1 MTQIKKGFGAKEIN
15 ISGEVGTPTIES
27 DGNLNINAVNVAIST
42 TLKVGTAIT
51 AHAGI
56 ITATSFHGDGSN
68 LTGVISAGSGGQGAV
83 TISAGIVT
91 AASFVGSG
99 VGLTGLV
106 GVTTVVSIFSG
117 LIQEDFNLVTDSLD
131 DQPDVNLNNGM
142 VHLFNDDNNAVCS
155 PNIISNNGINTD
167 LAVGKAISVMVIS
180 KQDNSSYYANH
191 VKIDGADVVEEW
203 LCGVTPTTGGSSGYD
218 VYTYN
223 IMKTGDAAFTVFANQ
238 VNYTN

>member
-1 MTQIKKGFGAKEIN
+1 MATKGFGAKEIN
-15 ISGEVGTPTIES
+15 VSGEVGTPTIES

-42 TLKVGTAIT
+42 NVTIGGTVNSNITVGTGYT
-51 AHAGI
+51 
-56 ITATSFHGDGSN
+56 FHGDG
-68 LTGVISAGSGGQGAV
+68 
-83 TISAGIVT
+83 AGIT
-91 AASFVGSG
+91 GMIG
-99 VGLTGLV
+99 VA
-106 GVTTVVSIFSG
+106 TVVSIFSG

-131 DQPDVNLNNGM
+131 DQLDINLNNGM
-142 VHLFNDDNNAVCS
+142 VHLFNDANNAVCS

-191 VKIDGADVVEEW
+191 VKIDHADVVEEW
-203 LCGVTPTTGGSSGYD
+203 LCGVTPTTGGTSGYD
-218 VYTYN
+218 IYTYN